1 MATVWFV
8 LLGKNENSIY
18 RRITCGVPQSS
29 PFLDHVCFFL
39 IHINDLF
46 RNSSKLTPIMFAN
59 DANLFISDSNI
70 ENLFETR
77 KIASCLFYKVFLTS
91 FYKKKKRCTKYLT
104 SIAHRQHFN
113 QKRSPCQLSRSILRW
128 KYIRVLEWFIKLAIY

>member
-8 LLGKNENSIY
+8 SLGKNENSIY

-77 KIASCLFYKVFLTS
+77 KVASNLFYKVFFTS
-91 FYKKKKRCTKYLT
+91 FYKKKKICTKYLT
-104 SIAHRQHFN
+104 SIAHRQRFY
-113 QKRSPCQLSRSILRW
+113 QKRIPCQLCRSIRRW
-128 KYIRVLEWFIKLAIY
+128 KYIRVFDL